1 MYALAT
7 DNLVFYKISQ
17 ENDGFKLR
25 IWEKIPGLSQGGGYL
40 YIVNYQA
47 SSMAAIRRLLGSYLA
62 SNGRGLPGDHDHTPL
77 PWKGQVSLLP
87 HATWPLATPSEGGV
101 TSQAS

>member
-7 DNLVFYKISQ
+7 DNLIFYKISQ
-17 ENDGFKLR
+17 EIDGLKLR
-25 IWEKIPGLSQGGGYL
+25 IWEKSSGWTQGGGYL

-47 SSMAAIRRLLGSYLA
+47 TSMAAIRQILGTYLA
-62 SNGRGLPGDHDHTPL
+62 SNGRGLPGDTDHSAL

-87 HATWPLATPSEGGV
+87 HATWSLDNHSEV
-101 TSQAS
+101 V

>member
-7 DNLVFYKISQ
+7 DNLIFYKISQ
-17 ENDGFKLR
+17 EIDGFKLR
-25 IWEKIPGLSQGGGYL
+25 IWEKTPGWSQSSGYL

-47 SSMAAIRRLLGSYLA
+47 TSMAVIRQLLASYLA
-62 SNGRGLPGDHDHTPL
+62 SNGRGLPGDHEQTPL

-87 HATWPLATPSEGGV
+87 HATWPLAIPSGGGI